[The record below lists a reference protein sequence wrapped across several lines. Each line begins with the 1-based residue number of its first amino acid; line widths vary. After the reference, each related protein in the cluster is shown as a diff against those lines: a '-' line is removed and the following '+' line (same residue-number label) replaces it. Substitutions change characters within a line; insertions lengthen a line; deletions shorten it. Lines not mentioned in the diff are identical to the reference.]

1 MGSASRAAL
10 ASGIAA
16 FERRSG
22 VTLEAAQ
29 QLFAAVRAIEG
40 SAQLRG
46 LLADPTLAATERAAL
61 VARVFGSIDAAASG
75 ILTDL
80 ASERWSTPS
89 EFVDGL
95 EEIAIRAAASASPKT
110 GIVAELFAVEDIVS
124 GNAELELALGSKL
137 ATQAD
142 KAALVERILSGKV
155 SDATIAI
162 VSHLVQCPRGRRVGA
177 LLARAADI
185 VADAAGAVVA
195 TVTVAAP
202 LDAKSEKALVAD
214 LTARVGRPPRIHYL
228 IDPSIIGGV
237 RIRVGDV
244 VIDGTISTR
253 LNELRLKLAG

>member
-46 LLADPTLAATERAAL
+46 LLADPTLESAERAAL
-61 VARVFGSIDAAASG
+61 VTRVFGSIDAAASG
-75 ILTDL
+75 ILSDL
-80 ASERWSTPS
+80 ASERWSTPG

-95 EEIAIRAAASASPKT
+95 EEIAIRAAAAAAGKADV
-110 GIVAELFAVEDIVS
+110 VAELFAVEETVS

-137 ATQAD
+137 ATPAD
-142 KAALVERILSGKV
+142 KAAVVERLFKGKA
-155 SDATIAI
+155 SDATVAI
-162 VSHLVQCPRGRRVGA
+162 VSHLVQSPRGRRIGA
-177 LLARAADI
+177 LLRRAAEI

-214 LTARVGRPPRIHYL
+214 LTARVGKPPRIHYVT
-228 IDPSIIGGV
+228 DPSVLGGV
-237 RIRVGDV
+237 RVRVGDV